1 MASKNNIPIKKSWG
15 QNFLIDNNCEVFL
28 HDPYVSFWK
37 EIELDVLT
45 EYEGIFNNS
54 LDLVI
59 FSTAHSEYV
68 NSQKLLELFQQ
79 QNNLFILDAVG
90 VLSENEIKF
99 LSPEVV

>member
-1 MASKNNIPIKKSWG
+1 M
-15 QNFLIDNNCEVFL
+15 D
-28 HDPYVSFWK
+28 
-37 EIELDVLT
+37 T
-45 EYEGIFNNS
+45 FNNS

-68 NSQKLLELFQQ
+68 NSQKLLELFHQ

-99 LSPEVV
+99 LSKKHKVRVVGRGDIS